1 MRKDLKKLFALH
13 INHPYQETL
22 KMRFL
27 SDEKDRLEEAEK
39 LYKEVLEIN
48 PDDYNS
54 SIGVADCCLYMD
66 KLEEAKELYIALIRR
81 NAYDNYVRNQI
92 MNVNEKL
99 IEYYKQ
105 EDKHDT
111 ISIFKRAWCLFEN
124 FRYQEIIDLTEGMTV
139 EEENEN
145 QYCDLLGKTYA
156 GLKQYEKSIEYFKQW
171 SDKLEK
177 ETDENE
183 DRDYN
188 LNYLYSE
195 IGNQYKKLER
205 YDEALEYYDKALA
218 INEDDVDVLNSK
230 GNVLLLTGRYE
241 ESLNILERGLEI
253 DGNFYSLYINKCK
266 VLLELGYDGDA
277 LDDAIRAQN
286 IYPYNPEC
294 YLLQMKLYNR
304 HGESDNALQVY
315 ETAKSYNAVSDK
327 VNLYKIIALQG
338 KKQFEEAKESSIELL
353 KKIKKDGDLDDIL
366 GEVYYQLSLIYSD
379 MDNNDQALKYVQ
391 EAIKIAR
398 ETKYYYARA
407 YYYKYKKDFE
417 NALSDYDYC
426 ISQFPEDTF
435 AYVREAEIYKDL
447 NDPEKSLALYKKVL
461 EIDDHHKFANYEI
474 AEIYNR
480 KGDKITA
487 ITYYT
492 RQLEITKEAYYY
504 ICRGIAYDSLMRYD
518 EALNDYHEAIKLEPE
533 NPHAYNNI
541 GIVYKERKDY
551 ETAVKY
557 FKKAI
562 DNMGN
567 EPYKVFFNNIAR
579 CYRRLKKY
587 EEAIKYYDKELE
599 IFGGDFD
606 LYDKKAGVYVLMDK
620 YQDAIDIY
628 LECLDVE
635 GIDPVD
641 VYDNIGDI
649 YKDDI
654 KDYNEAIKWYK
665 MAIKLEPEHRYEY
678 RKIGIAYYKK
688 KKYKTAIKFY
698 KKQLEFDEHAYTYV
712 KMGEAYKELHNAVK
726 AKENYQKALD
736 LYKNIKYPDASHYT
750 EMAKCSKELGNIEGA
765 VDYCKKCMY
774 NMCSDC
780 DSAECNE
787 AYYILGEIAELEKD
801 YQKALDYYNKV
812 LEIVDSDDDTEE
824 AIARVKKILG

>member
-1 MRKDLKKLFALH
+1 
-13 INHPYQETL
+13 
-22 KMRFL
+22 MRFL
-27 SDEKDRLEEAEK
+27 SDEKDRLEEAEKIGESLYEKYKDDINVVYSLAEIKWVEKEYEEAEK

-327 VNLYKIIALQG
+327 VNLYKIIALQN
-338 KKQFEEAKESSIELL
+338 KKQFEEAKDCTIELI
-353 KKIKKDGDLDDIL
+353 KKIKKDGD
-366 GEVYYQLSLIYSD
+366 
-379 MDNNDQALKYVQ
+379 
-391 EAIKIAR
+391 
-398 ETKYYYARA
+398 
-407 YYYKYKKDFE
+407 
-417 NALSDYDYC
+417 
-426 ISQFPEDTF
+426 
-435 AYVREAEIYKDL
+435 
-447 NDPEKSLALYKKVL
+447 
-461 EIDDHHKFANYEI
+461 
-474 AEIYNR
+474 
-480 KGDKITA
+480 
-487 ITYYT
+487 
-492 RQLEITKEAYYY
+492 
-504 ICRGIAYDSLMRYD
+504 
-518 EALNDYHEAIKLEPE
+518 
-533 NPHAYNNI
+533 
-541 GIVYKERKDY
+541 
-551 ETAVKY
+551 
-557 FKKAI
+557 
-562 DNMGN
+562 
-567 EPYKVFFNNIAR
+567 
-579 CYRRLKKY
+579 
-587 EEAIKYYDKELE
+587 
-599 IFGGDFD
+599 
-606 LYDKKAGVYVLMDK
+606 YDKKAGVYVLMDK

-750 EMAKCSKELGNIEGA
+750 EMAKCSKELLI
-765 VDYCKKCMY
+765 VLCL
-774 NMCSDC
+774 
-780 DSAECNE
+780 
-787 AYYILGEIAELEKD
+787 ILQRME
-801 YQKALDYYNKV
+801 Q
-812 LEIVDSDDDTEE
+812 
-824 AIARVKKILG
+824 

>member
-1 MRKDLKKLFALH
+1 
-13 INHPYQETL
+13 
-22 KMRFL
+22 MRFL

-145 QYCDLLGKTYA
+145 QYCELLGKTYA

-304 HGESDNALQVY
+304 HGESDNALQV
-315 ETAKSYNAVSDK
+315 
-327 VNLYKIIALQG
+327 
-338 KKQFEEAKESSIELL
+338 
-353 KKIKKDGDLDDIL
+353 
-366 GEVYYQLSLIYSD
+366 
-379 MDNNDQALKYVQ
+379 
-391 EAIKIAR
+391 
-398 ETKYYYARA
+398 
-407 YYYKYKKDFE
+407 
-417 NALSDYDYC
+417 
-426 ISQFPEDTF
+426 
-435 AYVREAEIYKDL
+435 
-447 NDPEKSLALYKKVL
+447 
-461 EIDDHHKFANYEI
+461 
-474 AEIYNR
+474 
-480 KGDKITA
+480 
-487 ITYYT
+487 
-492 RQLEITKEAYYY
+492 
-504 ICRGIAYDSLMRYD
+504 
-518 EALNDYHEAIKLEPE
+518 
-533 NPHAYNNI
+533 
-541 GIVYKERKDY
+541 Y

-750 EMAKCSKELGNIEGA
+750 EMAKCSKELLI
-765 VDYCKKCMY
+765 VLCL
-774 NMCSDC
+774 
-780 DSAECNE
+780 
-787 AYYILGEIAELEKD
+787 ILQRME
-801 YQKALDYYNKV
+801 Q
-812 LEIVDSDDDTEE
+812 
-824 AIARVKKILG
+824 

>member
-1 MRKDLKKLFALH
+1 
-13 INHPYQETL
+13 
-22 KMRFL
+22 MRFL

-39 LYKEVLEIN
+39 IGESLYEKYKDDINVVYSLAEIKWVEKE
-48 PDDYNS
+48 Y
-54 SIGVADCCLYMD
+54 
-66 KLEEAKELYIALIRR
+66 EEA
-81 NAYDNYVRNQI
+81 
-92 MNVNEKL
+92 EKL

-124 FRYQEIIDLTEGMTV
+124 FRYQEIIDFTEGMTV

-205 YDEALEYYDKALA
+205 YDEAL
-218 INEDDVDVLNSK
+218 
-230 GNVLLLTGRYE
+230 
-241 ESLNILERGLEI
+241 
-253 DGNFYSLYINKCK
+253 
-266 VLLELGYDGDA
+266 
-277 LDDAIRAQN
+277 
-286 IYPYNPEC
+286 
-294 YLLQMKLYNR
+294 
-304 HGESDNALQVY
+304 
-315 ETAKSYNAVSDK
+315 
-327 VNLYKIIALQG
+327 
-338 KKQFEEAKESSIELL
+338 
-353 KKIKKDGDLDDIL
+353 
-366 GEVYYQLSLIYSD
+366 IYSD

-426 ISQFPEDTF
+426 INQFPEDTF

-504 ICRGIAYDSLMRYD
+504 ICRGIAYDDLKRYD
-518 EALNDYHEAIKLEPE
+518 EALNDYQEAIKLDPE

-541 GIVYKERKDY
+541 GIVYKEKKDF
-551 ETAVKY
+551 E
-557 FKKAI
+557 
-562 DNMGN
+562 
-567 EPYKVFFNNIAR
+567 
-579 CYRRLKKY
+579 
-587 EEAIKYYDKELE
+587 
-599 IFGGDFD
+599 
-606 LYDKKAGVYVLMDK
+606 
-620 YQDAIDIY
+620 
-628 LECLDVE
+628 
-635 GIDPVD
+635 
-641 VYDNIGDI
+641 
-649 YKDDI
+649 
-654 KDYNEAIKWYK
+654 
-665 MAIKLEPEHRYEY
+665 
-678 RKIGIAYYKK
+678 
-688 KKYKTAIKFY
+688 
-698 KKQLEFDEHAYTYV
+698 TYV
-712 KMGEAYKELHNAVK
+712 KMGEAYKELHDTVK
-726 AKENYQKALD
+726 AKEN
-736 LYKNIKYPDASHYT
+736 
-750 EMAKCSKELGNIEGA
+750 
-765 VDYCKKCMY
+765 
-774 NMCSDC
+774 
-780 DSAECNE
+780 
-787 AYYILGEIAELEKD
+787 

-812 LEIVDSDDDTEE
+812 LEIVDSNDDAEE

>member
-1 MRKDLKKLFALH
+1 MIRKDLKKLFALH

-54 SIGVADCCLYMD
+54 SIGVADCFLYMD

-205 YDEALEYYDKALA
+205 YDEAL
-218 INEDDVDVLNSK
+218 
-230 GNVLLLTGRYE
+230 
-241 ESLNILERGLEI
+241 
-253 DGNFYSLYINKCK
+253 
-266 VLLELGYDGDA
+266 
-277 LDDAIRAQN
+277 
-286 IYPYNPEC
+286 
-294 YLLQMKLYNR
+294 
-304 HGESDNALQVY
+304 
-315 ETAKSYNAVSDK
+315 
-327 VNLYKIIALQG
+327 
-338 KKQFEEAKESSIELL
+338 
-353 KKIKKDGDLDDIL
+353 
-366 GEVYYQLSLIYSD
+366 IYSD

-426 ISQFPEDTF
+426 INQFPEDTF
-435 AYVREAEIYKDL
+435 AYVRKAEIYKDL

-461 EIDDHHKFANYEI
+461 EI
-474 AEIYNR
+474 
-480 KGDKITA
+480 
-487 ITYYT
+487 
-492 RQLEITKEAYYY
+492 TKEAYYY
-504 ICRGIAYDSLMRYD
+504 ICRGIAYDDLKRYD
-518 EALNDYHEAIKLEPE
+518 EALNDYQEAIKLDPE

-541 GIVYKERKDY
+541 GIVYKEKKDF
-551 ETAVKY
+551 E
-557 FKKAI
+557 
-562 DNMGN
+562 
-567 EPYKVFFNNIAR
+567 
-579 CYRRLKKY
+579 
-587 EEAIKYYDKELE
+587 
-599 IFGGDFD
+599 
-606 LYDKKAGVYVLMDK
+606 
-620 YQDAIDIY
+620 
-628 LECLDVE
+628 
-635 GIDPVD
+635 
-641 VYDNIGDI
+641 
-649 YKDDI
+649 
-654 KDYNEAIKWYK
+654 
-665 MAIKLEPEHRYEY
+665 
-678 RKIGIAYYKK
+678 
-688 KKYKTAIKFY
+688 
-698 KKQLEFDEHAYTYV
+698 TYV
-712 KMGEAYKELHNAVK
+712 KMGEAYKELHDTVK
-726 AKENYQKALD
+726 AKEN
-736 LYKNIKYPDASHYT
+736 
-750 EMAKCSKELGNIEGA
+750 
-765 VDYCKKCMY
+765 
-774 NMCSDC
+774 
-780 DSAECNE
+780 
-787 AYYILGEIAELEKD
+787 